1 MFCYT
6 FMYIRIHAHALQGNS
21 SYKNQG
27 HFNCMIH
34 SFAPIY
40 IYIYHYI
47 LHAWCMYSDV
57 HECVAQHQ
65 LPSDIMST
73 GM

>member
-1 MFCYT
+1 
-6 FMYIRIHAHALQGNS
+6 MYIRIHAHALQGNNT
-21 SYKNQG
+21 YKNQG
-27 HFNCMIH
+27 QCKCIIH
-34 SFAPIY
+34 SFGTIY
-40 IYIYHYI
+40 IYIYNYI

-57 HECVAQHQ
+57 HECVAKHQ